1 MSTSVLLPQFIEIG
15 EGASQ
20 KVSDILTALGCRNPL
35 IITDKTMVSL
45 GQVELIQRQLTHS
58 GMGDD
63 VYDGTIPEP
72 TDASILDGVKVLRK
86 GSYDSLV
93 ALGGGSVIDSAKAM
107 SVLAKSGDS
116 MRDFKFPR
124 IVSEAGLPLIA
135 IPTTAGTGSETT
147 RFTVITDEVSD
158 EKMLCVGPA
167 FMPVAALVDASLTLT
182 LPARA
187 TADTGIDAMT
197 HAMEAY
203 VSKKAN
209 AFSDYNALEALR
221 LIGPNLRTV
230 CKEPKNRKAREDMM
244 LGATLAGI
252 AFSNASVALVHGM
265 SRPIGAAFHVPHGL
279 SNAMLLPIVTA
290 YSIPAAAER
299 YAECAR
305 AMGVANPQD
314 STASAN
320 QKLLEELEA
329 INRELSV
336 PGPKAFGIDEQ
347 QFFGLLE
354 SMAEQALASGSPGNN
369 PRVPESDDIVHLYK
383 QLWATAS

>member
-45 GQVELIQRQLTHS
+45 GQVALIQQRLRDS
-58 GMGDD
+58 GMGEE
-63 VYDGTIPEP
+63 VYDDTIPEP

-107 SVLAKSGDS
+107 SVLAKRGDS

-167 FMPVAALVDASLTLT
+167 FMPVAALVDASLTLS

-230 CKEPKNRKAREDMM
+230 CREPKNRQARADMM

-290 YSIPAAAER
+290 YSIPSAAER

-305 AMGVANPQD
+305 AMGVASPQD

-320 QKLLEELEA
+320 QKLLEELDA

-347 QFFGLLE
+347 QFFDLME
-354 SMAEQALASGSPGNN
+354 NMAEQALASGSPGNN
-369 PRVPESDDIVHLYK
+369 PRVPESEDIVHLYK

>member
-15 EGASQ
+15 EGASR

-45 GQVELIQRQLTHS
+45 GQVELIQRQLAHS

-107 SVLAKSGDS
+107 SVLTKSGDS